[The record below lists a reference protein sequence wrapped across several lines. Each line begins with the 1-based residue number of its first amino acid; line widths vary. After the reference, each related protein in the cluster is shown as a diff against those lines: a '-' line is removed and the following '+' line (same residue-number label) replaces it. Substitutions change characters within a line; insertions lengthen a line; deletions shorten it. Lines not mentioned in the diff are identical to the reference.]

1 MTENSIPKITCI
13 LPVQQV
19 QAPQFQVHISYFL
32 QNCKKGKPPK
42 KVCPS
47 LKNDITDSEQV
58 SKFKIHS
65 RYQKLVQ
72 VVIWYEYHTNLMS

>member
-32 QNCKKGKPPK
+32 QNCKKGKSPK
-42 KVCPS
+42 KDLPS
-47 LKNDITDSEQV
+47 LK
-58 SKFKIHS
+58 K
-65 RYQKLVQ
+65 RYYNFWTGYWDCRYIAMQF
-72 VVIWYEYHTNLMS
+72 SP